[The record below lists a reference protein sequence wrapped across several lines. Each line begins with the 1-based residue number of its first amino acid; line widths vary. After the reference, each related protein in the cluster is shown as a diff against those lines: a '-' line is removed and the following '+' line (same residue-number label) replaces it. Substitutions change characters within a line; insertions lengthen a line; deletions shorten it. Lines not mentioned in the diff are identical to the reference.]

1 MLVMEH
7 YPLGDLLSYLEHH
20 VEFMTWERGKYRIA
34 IGIARALAYLHSQST
49 PVVHRD
55 LQASNVLLTET
66 MRAKLTGF
74 DSSCLDEQSH
84 RCHGGVS
91 VLVMLRGRLHVYAFG
106 VLLTEL
112 DTGKDPFHDAVSPVG
127 TKLKPIQV
135 LNEVMQGTL
144 RPSFSADCPRRIR
157 VIGVGCYQH
166 DASQRP
172 TADQLLHLLEA

>member
-20 VEFMTWERGKYRIA
+20 GEFMTWERGKYRIA

-74 DSSCLDEQSH
+74 DSSSPE
-84 RCHGGVS
+84 V
-91 VLVMLRGRLHVYAFG
+91 LRGRPYTVKADVYAFG

-112 DTGKDPFHDAVSPVG
+112 ATGKDPFHDAVSPVG

>member
-20 VEFMTWERGKYRIA
+20 GEFMTWERGKYRIA

-91 VLVMLRGRLHVYAFG
+91 VLVMLRGRLRSGQRRRFCVA
-106 VLLTEL
+106 
-112 DTGKDPFHDAVSPVG
+112 DR
-127 TKLKPIQV
+127 
-135 LNEVMQGTL
+135 TL
-144 RPSFSADCPRRIR
+144 SRQTCTPSAC
-157 VIGVGCYQH
+157 C
-166 DASQRP
+166 
-172 TADQLLHLLEA
+172 